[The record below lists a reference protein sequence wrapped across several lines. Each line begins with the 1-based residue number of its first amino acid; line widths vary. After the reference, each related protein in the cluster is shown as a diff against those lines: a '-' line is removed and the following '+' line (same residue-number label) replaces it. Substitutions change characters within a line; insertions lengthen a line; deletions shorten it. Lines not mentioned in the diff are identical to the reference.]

1 MTKCILTSMLLL
13 SSSLTQAHTP
23 TPNGDKDPSQS
34 TISECIASTTS
45 KAELLDCMK
54 NRNADMDTDEDHAVV
69 KCLLNSDDKRIYW
82 YEDCIRG

>member
-1 MTKCILTSMLLL
+1 MIKCILTTLLL
-13 SSSLTQAHTP
+13 VSSNVTQAHTS
-23 TPNGDKDPSQS
+23 TPNGAQS

-45 KAELLDCMK
+45 RTDLLDCMK

>member
-1 MTKCILTSMLLL
+1 MIKCILTTLLLL

-23 TPNGDKDPSQS
+23 TANGGKDSAQS
-34 TISECIASTTS
+34 TISECIAATTS
-45 KAELLDCMK
+45 KTDLLECMK
-54 NRNADMDTDEDHAVV
+54 NRNADMDTEEDHTVV